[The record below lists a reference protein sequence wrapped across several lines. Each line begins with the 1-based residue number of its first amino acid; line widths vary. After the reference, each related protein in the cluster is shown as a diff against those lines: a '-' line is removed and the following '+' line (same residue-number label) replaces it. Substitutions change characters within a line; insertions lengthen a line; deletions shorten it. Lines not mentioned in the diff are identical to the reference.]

1 MDFSLPS
8 LPEIIIALIG
18 VLAWRHYE
26 KIIHQ
31 KESD

>member
-1 MDFSLPS
+1 MEVLLPS

-26 KIIHQ
+26 RINQQ
-31 KESD
+31 KESE